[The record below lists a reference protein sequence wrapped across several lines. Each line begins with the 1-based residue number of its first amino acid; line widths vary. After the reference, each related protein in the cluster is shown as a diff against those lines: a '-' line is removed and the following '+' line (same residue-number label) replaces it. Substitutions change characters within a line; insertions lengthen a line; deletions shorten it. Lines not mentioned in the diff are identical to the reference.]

1 MLRFV
6 LNHRYPLRTVLVVAQ
21 EVTTR
26 SVMSVLS
33 IVLVNSYIKVVLCV
47 DALSER
53 LWVLICPVVI
63 LVLLEG
69 R

>member
-1 MLRFV
+1 M
-6 LNHRYPLRTVLVVAQ
+6 VAH

-33 IVLVNSYIKVVLCV
+33 IVLDNSYIKVVLCV